1 MNSMERLSFESREMD
16 SSPSSDSGRR
26 RCCCFRC
33 PWRAALHPE
42 QRIVSRREM
51 GSSLVDPNQYDSVL
65 FDAVSV
71 ASEEGFTPRDM
82 PLRHPLLRT
91 VQPSP
96 SSTPT
101 PTPLPSLPTSGR
113 GAPVAGHITDKLL
126 AELLETEQRCRSMA
140 PGMEVFV
147 QKEDHK
153 YTIDVVLG
161 SSALLTCLESFIQ
174 GISKETLIHAIT
186 DTKQRMKWD
195 CGSFDCYDKMPP
207 KERDAP
213 YHEEILYLIMSCP
226 RILGNRDMLQR
237 CWQRRLHDGGWVMIF
252 QSFDDDSIRPVNK
265 ESVRARTKL
274 SGYIIR
280 DVRRG
285 EREGLEL
292 ININRLDFGG
302 SMPASLQNTVRK
314 MLENRPIS
322 WAGACERFCRENP
335 VPPGSDLEKKLQAA
349 TEGWPSG
356 ASTCSG
362 EVSRTEQSSELSHE
376 DVRSGQEEA
385 PAPIFFSASSCAPS
399 PAAAAVAVAD
409 AATAS
414 SGPGR
419 ASRSTSA
426 APASAFAS
434 SSAFAP
440 AAAAAVAT
448 PAAAASFGSGRASRS
463 TSEATDSAS
472 VSLSALAPAAA
483 AVAAAAAVPS
493 GPGRASKSA
502 SEAPASASA
511 CSSASA
517 PAAAAAVAP
526 SGLGHGSKGTSKAPT
541 SASDSASSCAPSP
554 AAAAAVGAAAAPS
567 GPGRVSRSTSEAAG
581 GGHITDALLAEL
593 EAINRRCRGEEA
605 ATDDGRRIGSSVK
618 VECLSQSEKERFWA
632 MSSPEGQ
639 DAITCLESRM
649 SGVTRDDVIRAV
661 TDPMQRSAWD
671 TTISGFQRLVE
682 ADPEDP
688 WREEVIYF
696 MLPCP
701 RPLANREMLQ
711 RCWQRDLP
719 GGGWAMLF
727 QSIEDENIWPMSEER
742 VRASAR
748 LAGYLLRPI
757 IGGPPDS
764 LELVIIN
771 NISFGGN
778 VPTWLTNRV
787 QKLLKNKP
795 LEWARSLERHCKE
808 KRDRS

>member
-101 PTPLPSLPTSGR
+101 PTPLPSLPTSGG

-153 YTIDVVLG
+153 YTIDVVPG

-195 CGSFDCYDKMPP
+195 CGSFACYDKLPP
-207 KERDAP
+207 KERYAP

-265 ESVRARTKL
+265 ENVRARTKL

-280 DVRRG
+280 DARRG

-292 ININRLDFGG
+292 ININSLDFGG
-302 SMPASLQNTVRK
+302 SMPAGLQNTVRK
-314 MLENRPIS
+314 MLENRPIL

-335 VPPGSDLEKKLQAA
+335 VPHGSDLEKKLQAA

-385 PAPIFFSASSCAPS
+385 PASISFSASSSAPS
-399 PAAAAVAVAD
+399 PAAAAAVAAAVVD
-409 AATAS
+409 AAAAS

-419 ASRSTSA
+419 ASRSTS
-426 APASAFAS
+426 
-434 SSAFAP
+434 
-440 AAAAAVAT
+440 
-448 PAAAASFGSGRASRS
+448 
-463 TSEATDSAS
+463 
-472 VSLSALAPAAA
+472 
-483 AVAAAAAVPS
+483 
-493 GPGRASKSA
+493 
-502 SEAPASASA
+502 EAPASASA
-511 CSSASA
+511 CWSA
-517 PAAAAAVAP
+517 PAAATAAAVATAAAAP
-526 SGLGHGSKGTSKAPT
+526 SGLGHGSRSTSEAPT
-541 SASDSASSCAPSP
+541 LASDSASSCAPSP
-554 AAAAAVGAAAAPS
+554 AAAADVGAAAAPS
-567 GPGRVSRSTSEAAG
+567 SPGRVSRSTSEAAG

-605 ATDDGRRIGSSVK
+605 ATDDGRRVGSSVT

-649 SGVTRDDVIRAV
+649 SGVTKDDVIRAV